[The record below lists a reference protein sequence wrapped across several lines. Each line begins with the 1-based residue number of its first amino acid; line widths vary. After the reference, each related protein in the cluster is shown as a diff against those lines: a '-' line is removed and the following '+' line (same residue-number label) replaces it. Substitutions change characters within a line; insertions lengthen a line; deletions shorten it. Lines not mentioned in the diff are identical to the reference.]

1 MSKEFVIVIEADN
14 KRAAAAYRKGLED
27 LDLVMPQLLAAAAT
41 RDEKRNEAHAKAM
54 EEWHAQ
60 APVLELDGCWLP
72 SKRAAAEDSYRRE
85 VVLHNIRQ
93 PRNFAGRE
101 QSALESVRA
110 ELKRMCDIA
119 EAAIGPYRM
128 TEHQVAQMIGWE
140 DGSRVERLKLQ
151 YA

>member
-1 MSKEFVIVIEADN
+1 VSKEFVIVIEADN

-41 RDEKRNEAHAKAM
+41 RDETRNEAHAKAM

-60 APVLELDGCWLP
+60 APVLELDSCWLP
-72 SKRAAAEDSYRRE
+72 GKRAAAEERYSWA
-85 VVLHNIRQ
+85 VLHHNIRK
-93 PRNFAGRE
+93 PHNFAGRE
-101 QSALESVRA
+101 QAALESVRA

-128 TEHQVAQMIGWE
+128 TEHQVAEMIGWG